1 MKWLLFILG
10 LGIAFVAGYNLEP
23 SMRLQLTGVPPKAND
38 APAQVADAGE
48 PAPAAVPAP
57 AVPGIDLASLTREQ
71 LPERVILKAEV
82 EVSDASEDIKMKV
95 PAGSRV
101 ALVRIEN
108 GNAVISP
115 GGGPF
120 EGIAPIAATDLLE
133 QLAANPPGP
142 ATTVAQ
148 TDPEPAPEPEPVAQL
163 EPEPEPAPPP
173 AIAQNDV
180 EMEQPA
186 PTPEPAPAPAPAAPA
201 APADVVSIM
210 QQSIRGGEIKEFTFD
225 QVLGWKPEADETVDG
240 ETFQTGVA
248 AYKADT
254 IFGVKTIQAKALIK
268 DGKVVRWIWPKSGM
282 EIK

>member
-10 LGIAFVAGYNLEP
+10 IGIAFVAGYNLEP
-23 SMRLQLTGVPPKAND
+23 SMRLQLTGVPSQAND
-38 APAQVADAGE
+38 DSAEVADADK
-48 PAPAAVPAP
+48 PKTPAVPAP
-57 AVPGIDLASLTREQ
+57 AAPGIDLASLTREQ
-71 LPERVILKAEV
+71 LPERVLLKAEV
-82 EVSDASEDIKMKV
+82 EVSDASADIKMKV

-108 GNAVISP
+108 GNAIISP

-120 EGIAPIAATDLLE
+120 EGVAPIAATDLLE

-142 ATTVAQ
+142 APVVAQ
-148 TDPEPAPEPEPVAQL
+148 I
-163 EPEPEPAPPP
+163 EPEPEPEPDPIPPLEP
-173 AIAQNDV
+173 D
-180 EMEQPA
+180 
-186 PTPEPAPAPAPAAPA
+186 PEPAIVQNEAEMEPPVATPEAEPTPAPAPAAPA
-201 APADVVSIM
+201 ASGDVVSIM

-225 QVLGWKPEADETVDG
+225 QVLGWKPEEDETVDG
-240 ETFQTGVA
+240 ETYQTGVA

-268 DGKVVRWIWPKSGM
+268 DGKVIRWIWPKSGM